1 MNIQTVLFDLDG
13 TLIDTNELIL
23 ASFTHTFKQYD
34 LSFTR
39 DELKEFNGPP
49 LWDTFY
55 AINPEKA
62 EEMVNIYRE
71 HNHRHHEEY
80 VTLFPNVIETIERL
94 KANHIKLAIV
104 TAKMREGVNIGLNIT
119 GLDRYFDTIITVD
132 DVNHPKPHPES
143 VIKALDELE
152 ATAQTAI
159 MVGDNYHDIEAG
171 KNAGTLTAG
180 VAWSHKGR
188 AFLENYKPTFMLED
202 MTDLLN
208 IVGV

>member
-13 TLIDTNELIL
+13 TLIDTNELIH
-23 ASFTHTFKQYD
+23 ASFVHTFEHYG

-39 DELKEFNGPP
+39 EEIKAFNGPP

-55 AINPEKA
+55 SINPDRA
-62 EEMVNIYRE
+62 EEMVKTYRE
-71 HNHRHHEEY
+71 HNHAHHEEY
-80 VTLFPNVIETIERL
+80 VTLFPNVIETIECL
-94 KANHIKLAIV
+94 KEAQFKLGIV
-104 TAKMREGVNIGLNIT
+104 TAKMREGVDIGLNIT

-132 DVNHPKPHPES
+132 DVKHSKPHPES
-143 VIKALDELE
+143 VMRALDELE
-152 ATAQTAI
+152 STAQTAI

-180 VAWSHKGR
+180 VAWTHKGR
-188 AFLENYKPTFMLED
+188 AFLESYHPTYMLED